1 MYWLTGK
8 DVSLATADLPSV
20 DTFRYTML
28 KHHIIIITTSYI
40 RRGFKYQK
48 AVRWK
53 FSLKKFSFENK
64 WLAQQ
69 APELLLFWQVSQ
81 ASARQSWHMLPPQS
95 LECVNDTYSKVRFH
109 RKSVTLLLLQ
119 RHSEAKLASSLLPYC
134 ELLVLNNT
142 MTTLVLLDLV
152 LLLSWCQ
159 PAAL

>member
-20 DTFRYTML
+20 DTFHYTML

-109 RKSVTLLLLQ
+109 RKSVTLKCVQEHRNRIVIEGMCPREEILQ
-119 RHSEAKLASSLLPYC
+119 LRFAPFRMITGY
-134 ELLVLNNT
+134 
-142 MTTLVLLDLV
+142 
-152 LLLSWCQ
+152 
-159 PAAL
+159 